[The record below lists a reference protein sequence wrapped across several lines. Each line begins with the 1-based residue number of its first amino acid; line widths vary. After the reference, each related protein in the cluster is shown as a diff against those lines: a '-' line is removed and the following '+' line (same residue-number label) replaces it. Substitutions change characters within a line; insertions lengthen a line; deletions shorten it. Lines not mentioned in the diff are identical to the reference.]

1 MGVSGGGTRPNTLR
15 PLPDLDPFRTL
26 PPILYRLN
34 RAKVRLVSKGSEKPF
49 HPLRSNSSSHIHVSI
64 PTETEQTAGIQLLKG
79 VEESVHRQ
87 VVGQDETIKGLL
99 IALLTGGHVL
109 LEGLP
114 GLAKTL
120 LVRSLAGALRISFRR
135 IQFTP
140 DLLPGDV
147 IGTPIYDQGT
157 GEFRVY
163 KGPVFANMLLADEI
177 NRAPPKVQSALLEAM
192 EEEQVTIDG
201 TTYPLPSPFLAL
213 ATQNPIEQQGTY
225 PLAEAQ
231 LDRFMLKL
239 RIDYPSRDEEG
250 EIIERIALNPIRADG
265 VSNDDPSLD
274 DDLVSEKGGVATIP
288 EVLEA
293 RAELNGV
300 NVDQKIR
307 DYVVDLVF
315 ATREPADAGLPEFES
330 LIEFG
335 ISPRASIFLIRAA
348 RAYAYIEGRDFV
360 LPDDVKSMAYPVLR
374 HRLRTTYEADAQG
387 IDPDDLI
394 DRLLDT
400 VPSP

>member
-1 MGVSGGGTRPNTLR
+1 M
-15 PLPDLDPFRTL
+15 
-26 PPILYRLN
+26 
-34 RAKVRLVSKGSEKPF
+34 
-49 HPLRSNSSSHIHVSI
+49 
-64 PTETEQTAGIQLLKG
+64 
-79 VEESVHRQ
+79 
-87 VVGQDETIKGLL
+87 VGQDETIRGLL

-120 LVRSLAGALRISFRR
+120 LVRSLADSLHTTFRR

-147 IGTPIYDQGT
+147 VGTPVYHQGT

-163 KGPVFANMLLADEI
+163 KGPIFANVVLADEV

-201 TTYPLPSPFLAL
+201 TTYPLPRPFMVL

-239 RIDYPSRDEEG
+239 RIEYPNRDQERQ
-250 EIIERIALNPIRADG
+250 IIERVALRPIDAETDATGESLSPNGSGDEAASASAIIGARRELDG
-265 VSNDDPSLD
+265 V
-274 DDLVSEKGGVATIP
+274 
-288 EVLEA
+288 
-293 RAELNGV
+293 R
-300 NVDQKIR
+300 VDRKIQ
-307 DYVVDLVF
+307 DYVVSLVF
-315 ATREPADAGLPEFES
+315 ATREPTAAGLPEFEKF
-330 LIEFG
+330 LEFG
-335 ISPRASIFLIRAA
+335 TSPRATIFLTRAA
-348 RAYAYIEGRDFV
+348 RALAYLQGRDFV
-360 LPDDVKSMAYPVLR
+360 LPDDVKTVAFPVLR
-374 HRLRTTYEADAQG
+374 HRLRTTYEADAKG
-387 IDPDDLI
+387 IDPEELI
-394 DRLLDT
+394 RRLLAT